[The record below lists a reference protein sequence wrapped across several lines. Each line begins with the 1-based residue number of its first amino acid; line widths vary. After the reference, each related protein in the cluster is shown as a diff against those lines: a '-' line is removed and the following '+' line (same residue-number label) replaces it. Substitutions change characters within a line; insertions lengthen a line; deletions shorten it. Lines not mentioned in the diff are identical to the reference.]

1 MSLQFEVQ
9 SASIIRIN
17 EVGSYATFSLVC
29 SAFET
34 GTGIRIG
41 RDGVFGTGDKIG
53 IQIILQRRCVE
64 LSGQLAVFIE
74 RGIGSARNLSF

>member
-1 MSLQFEVQ
+1 MFFILKRRHQSSENNRLQKQTGNWNKLKPLALAVSLQFEVQ

-41 RDGVFGTGDKIG
+41 REGV
-53 IQIILQRRCVE
+53 
-64 LSGQLAVFIE
+64 LAPVIK
-74 RGIGSARNLSF
+74 